1 MPFYTCHDA
10 VFLFCAPLIVSCSY
24 NEALNASI
32 VYQDTPKAQYA
43 PCQSW
48 VGNKALEGAVGD
60 IMATTPIGFYLTYQ
74 SPSGEGEGSSSSS
87 TSHSSGGTANAGGA
101 SSGHAV
107 APHKSHRRLTSSS
120 PSAAGNEHSISPE
133 PSLVDSPGSNS
144 PSHSPEPSPVDP
156 YGSNSP
162 THSPEPSPTDAHS
175 TSGPAHSPVD
185 SPHTSS
191 QTPHSTESETSTD
204 ASYVTNAISGVPVVV
219 PEYTSGAPLALGLLL
234 FDLFGNLLNM
244 TEANS
249 AGTVLVYSMD
259 PGSSEQTTMTVR
271 L

>member
-1 MPFYTCHDA
+1 MPFYTCCDA
-10 VFLFCAPLIVSCSY
+10 VLLFCAPLDVPLDVSCSY
-24 NEALNASI
+24 NEAFNASI

-48 VGNKALEGAVGD
+48 LGNKALEGAVGD

-74 SPSGEGEGSSSSS
+74 SPFGEGEGSSSSSS
-87 TSHSSGGTANAGGA
+87 TSHSSGGTADAGGA

-107 APHKSHRRLTSSS
+107 APHKSHRKLTSYS
-120 PSAAGNEHSISPE
+120 PSAAGNEHIISPE
-133 PSLVDSPGSNS
+133 PSPVESHGSSS
-144 PSHSPEPSPVDP
+144 PSHSPELSPVD
-156 YGSNSP
+156 S
-162 THSPEPSPTDAHS
+162 HS
-175 TSGPAHSPVD
+175 TSGTAHSPAD
-185 SPHTSS
+185 SHTSS
-191 QTPHSTESETSTD
+191 QTPHSTESDNSTD
-204 ASYVTNAISGVPVVV
+204 ASYVTNAITGVPVVV
-219 PEYTSGAPLALGLLL
+219 PEYTSGSPLALGLLL

-259 PGSSEQTTMTVR
+259 PGSSEQTTITVR